1 MDMNNIASKILQ
13 ENRKWF
19 DASKELPKPGQKVV
33 IRMCDPSM
41 ELGKTEA
48 GKIIAVEDMKI
59 GVYIDNKWMVAPPY
73 PKFDYSPLSSG
84 PFINDGAIV
93 THWAIPEEGV
103 DGDIG
108 EVEAWETRFSLAG
121 EYKTLSVKIDE
132 KYEELLYRACSLG
145 AACIRKIYG
154 EDKDTLPMIAV
165 LWDIQAIMDQD
176 AEIRD
181 GELIK
186 IDNELQNAIDTIN
199 KAKDMLKDGDDE
211 EIDKGNK
218 STLRD
223 MFLLGIFGDKPVRI
237 NRITNPNKPKG
248 TPYFGRIITEGENL
262 QTVLNENPKL
272 GEAIYHGCD
281 DTSPDGYVFIDVF
294 IPEEVE

>member
-19 DASKELPKPGQKVV
+19 DASKELPRPGQKVV

-59 GVYIDNKWMVAPPY
+59 GVHIDNKWMIAPPY

-93 THWAIPEEGV
+93 THWAVPEEGV

-186 IDNELQNAIDTIN
+186 VCGDVDEAIDHIN
-199 KAKDMLKDGDDE
+199 TAKEALKE
-211 EIDKGNK
+211 EQED
-218 STLRD
+218 
-223 MFLLGIFGDKPVRI
+223 
-237 NRITNPNKPKG
+237 
-248 TPYFGRIITEGENL
+248 
-262 QTVLNENPKL
+262 
-272 GEAIYHGCD
+272 
-281 DTSPDGYVFIDVF
+281 
-294 IPEEVE
+294 